1 MKAQIV
7 EPGCAVLWSQKTDL
21 WMTLTAEPQ
30 ALLSDLHRLP
40 PGRTGSPSSCSC
52 WAFISSH
59 GPEQFSRA
67 SCLPAVHRPSRP
79 QPGRSGQARGER
91 C

>member
-7 EPGCAVLWSQKTDL
+7 EPGCAVLWSQKIDL

-30 ALLSDLHRLP
+30 ALVSDLHRLP
-40 PGRTGSPSSCSC
+40 PGRTESPSSCSC

-59 GPEQFSRA
+59 SPEQFSRT

-79 QPGRSGQARGER
+79 QLG
-91 C
+91 